1 MHLLFPIPIFIGNT
15 YRQLIRTL
23 NLSGFHRHQYSD
35 YRRDNFGPIRTWL
48 LMYILSQ
55 IRPPGK
61 LQSTV
66 LSLKMHHIPYLD
78 DMDITNRLQFG
89 GAHSTRLLGPTPAG
103 LIAQI
108 PDGLLNPAPLVPG
121 PGYIR
126 PVHTRSSPNA
136 NNPMNYRE

>member
-1 MHLLFPIPIFIGNT
+1 MHLLFPILIFIGNT
-15 YRQLIRTL
+15 HRQLIRTL

-35 YRRDNFGPIRTWL
+35 YCRDNFGPIRAWL
-48 LMYILSQ
+48 SMYILSQ

-66 LSLKMHHIPYLD
+66 LSLEMHHIPHLD

-89 GAHSTRLLGPTPAG
+89 GALSTRLLGPTPAG

-108 PDGLLNPAPLVPG
+108 PDGLFESCPACPRTWFHPTCS
-121 PGYIR
+121 
-126 PVHTRSSPNA
+126 H
-136 NNPMNYRE
+136 